1 MRCGLVH
8 TIASTVDAPSAAGAG
23 ETSNNT
29 KNPRTFSLSFIS
41 FFLSSSLIAHGVVLF
56 NNEIHARQAA

>member
-1 MRCGLVH
+1 MHHQPLAPVKQA
-8 TIASTVDAPSAAGAG
+8 TILKTPAL
-23 ETSNNT
+23 
-29 KNPRTFSLSFIS
+29 FLYLSFLS